1 MNVRETKLD
10 IAMKSGK
17 ADAILYTP
25 EGEGPFP
32 GVLHLPDIFSIRPG
46 REEMARRQAEQG
58 YVVLLPNVFWR
69 VCPAPTFDFMPEF
82 GAPRTT
88 ARLNDMRKGL
98 TPDQMSEDAPFYLD
112 LLAAQPK
119 VKQGKLGVV
128 GYCFTG
134 AMAMRMAAAAPDQVA
149 CAASF
154 HGGGLAIDDASS
166 PHRLLPQIKARLYFG
181 HATQDK
187 SMPPEMIETL
197 ETALKKWGGVYES
210 ETYEGALHG
219 WTIKGPMYNEAQG
232 ERHFKTLMTL
242 LRETLG

>member
-1 MNVRETKLD
+1 MNVNEQKLD
-10 IAMKSGK
+10 IAMKGGK

-69 VCPAPTFDFMPEF
+69 VSPAPTFDFTPEF
-82 GAPRTT
+82 GTPRTM
-88 ARLNDMRKGL
+88 ARLDDMRKGFS
-98 TPDQMSEDAPFYLD
+98 PEQMSEDAPLYLD
-112 LLAAQPK
+112 FLSRQPK
-119 VKQGKLGVV
+119 VKPGKLGVV

-134 AMAMRMAAAAPDQVA
+134 AMAMRAAAACPDRVA

-154 HGGGLAIDDASS
+154 HGGGLASDLPTS
-166 PHRLLPQIKARLYFG
+166 PHLLLSEIKARLYFG
-181 HATQDK
+181 HAVEDR
-187 SMPPEMIETL
+187 SMPADMIEKL
-197 ETALKKWGGVYES
+197 EAALKDWGGTYES

-219 WTIKGPMYNEAQG
+219 WTIKGPMYNEVQG
-232 ERHFKTLMTL
+232 ERHFEKLMEL
-242 LRETLG
+242 FGETLG